1 MVWGDVIFHGVGYTS
16 LDTNSYDSISDTIT
30 FVEVIEER
38 QSLKITCLKALL
50 FVMGRLLRT

>member
-38 QSLKITCLKALL
+38 QSLKITCLEGIA
-50 FVMGRLLRT
+50 FRNG